1 MRLHE
6 NPKLFIDSIRATANR
21 MGIADIYVEK
31 DYWVTY
37 ALHVIFNDT
46 IGKDTVFKGG
56 TALSKCFGVIKRFS
70 EDVDLVM
77 VRHTSEGTSA
87 MERKVKKPSKVL
99 DAYIPEIKVEGLT
112 HKMGM
117 LRKTVH
123 QYKKQLKG
131 DFGQVRDFIV
141 LEATYLGRYEP
152 FYTTSVNSYIGE
164 MMLEVGQKELAVEK
178 GLLPF
183 EVQVMHE
190 HRTICEKIM
199 SLVRFSY
206 GENPVVQLGD
216 KIRHAYDIHQLLTLE
231 SVNVFFNSTAFDEML
246 KNVATD
252 DRLSFKSNNDW
263 LDNHPKEALLFSN
276 TEDVWS
282 SLRNTYSQDFARL
295 VYGELPQEVEI
306 LKTLKRVSE
315 RLNQKSNFS

>member
-6 NPKLFIDSIRATANR
+6 NSKLFIDSIRATANR

-37 ALHVIFNDT
+37 ALHIVFNDS

-77 VRHTSEGTSA
+77 IRHESDGSSA

-99 DAYIPEIKVEGLT
+99 DAYIPEMPVKGLT

-131 DFGQVRDFIV
+131 DFGQVRDVIV
-141 LEATYLGRYEP
+141 LEASYLGRYEP
-152 FYTTSVNSYIGE
+152 FYTTTINSYIGD
-164 MMLEVGQKELAVEK
+164 MMLEVGQEALAIEN
-178 GLLPF
+178 GTLPF
-183 EVQVMHE
+183 QVQVMHE
-190 HRTICEKIM
+190 HRTVCEKIM

-206 GENPVVQLGD
+206 GNNPTQQLKD
-216 KIRHAYDIHQLLTLE
+216 KIRHTYDIHQLLTIE
-231 SVNVFFNSTAFDEML
+231 SVNAFFKSSAFDQML
-246 KNVATD
+246 KNVAED
-252 DRLSFKSNNDW
+252 DRLSFKTDNDW
-263 LDNHPKEALLFSN
+263 LDNHPKDALLFSN
-276 TEDVWS
+276 TEEVWAT
-282 SLRNTYSQDFARL
+282 LKNTYSQDFARL
-295 VYGELPQEVEI
+295 VYGDLPQEGMI

-315 RLNQKSNFS
+315 RLHQISDFS